1 MIESFVLYTRHLKHL
16 DKLTDSQAGQLLKA
30 LYSYSIGEERAEM
43 DVATELLFGIITEQM
58 DYDRQKWEET
68 KSARRNAGLKSAEAR
83 ANKKE
88 QSSTKSNKV
97 EQDPTNSTVSVSVS
111 VSDSVSVS
119 NKESDREKNKSNKT
133 DDTRIEFQYGTWMNV
148 ILTTDE
154 YVKLGKEMGNRDR
167 DYYIDRLSDYLKN
180 NPKKTYASHYRTLL
194 NWKRGDE
201 HKAELKVIASNGTA
215 AEKRTDSDLYA
226 RAMKMGA
233 VTQ

>member
-1 MIESFVLYTRHLKHL
+1 MERDGFVFYRSFAEAINDIGDPTIELNLYKAVVEYGLNGDHAPLTGIESAVMRLIRPQIDANARRYENGKR
-16 DKLTDSQAGQLLKA
+16 GGRPKA
-30 LYSYSIGEERAEM
+30 NQEE
-43 DVATELLFGIITEQM
+43 TEEKPKENQT
-58 DYDRQKWEET
+58 ET
-68 KSARRNAGLKSAEAR
+68 KSKPNESKPQP
-83 ANKKE
+83 KE
-88 QSSTKSNKV
+88 KDKEKDKV
-97 EQDPTNSTVSVSVS
+97 KDK
-111 VSDSVSVS
+111 D
-119 NKESDREKNKSNKT
+119 KENVKEKE